1 VIPGARADYPRIKS
15 LSSGDVIFRQFQED
29 IARYNRFR
37 GGTGPPPALSLYSYT
52 LTDADKHSGIEDFL
66 HLAARLTLSHESIA
80 TLNRLDRNLSPIEGK
95 RLLLPN
101 MPGIFV
107 WERPRGTLE
116 SLVSWRDKD
125 KAVKIIVDG
134 EEVFFFQDERFHPV
148 ESAFFQNRLFTFP
161 LDTQVISS
169 RYGRRI
175 SPISGRLHFHTG
187 LDLAAPKGSRVYAA
201 REGKVTAKGY
211 NEILGNHIII
221 THSSGLQTIYGH
233 LDSMEVELNQ
243 TVESAKIIGRVGST
257 GASTGPHLHF
267 EIRENGG
274 SLNPESFLPR
284 RINP

>member
-1 VIPGARADYPRIKS
+1 MAPGARADYPQIKS

-37 GGTGPPPALSLYSYT
+37 SGTDSLPALCLYSYT
-52 LTDADKHSGIEDFL
+52 LTDADKQSGIEDFL
-66 HLAARLTLSHESIA
+66 HLAARLTLSHEAIA

-101 MPGIFV
+101 IPGIFV
-107 WERPRGTLE
+107 WEHPRGTLE
-116 SLVSWRDKD
+116 SLVSWRDRN
-125 KAVKIIVDG
+125 KALKIMVDG
-134 EEVFFFQDERFHPV
+134 EAAFFFPDERFHPV

-169 RYGRRI
+169 RYGRRV
-175 SPISGRLHFHTG
+175 SPISGKLHFHTG
-187 LDLAAPKGSRVYAA
+187 LDLSAPKGSKVYAA
-201 REGKVTAKGY
+201 REGQVTTKGY

-221 THSSGLQTIYGH
+221 THSGGLQTVYGH
-233 LDSMEVELNQ
+233 LDSIEVELHQ
-243 TVESAKIIGRVGST
+243 IVESAKIIGRVGST

-267 EIRENGG
+267 EIREKGG
-274 SLNPESFLPR
+274 PLNPESFLPR